1 MAHPNEDLV
10 RENFAATGRGDYDA
24 PQKNWA
30 EDIRYHFP
38 EGSPIAGDYQGIE
51 QVLQYFARIVELTGG
66 TFSLELHDVLAND
79 EHAVALVTV
88 RGELA
93 GQQLNGNRV
102 AVYHFR
108 DGKVTEVWTH
118 LSDLYALDEFWS

>member
-1 MAHPNEDLV
+1 MAHPNEDLM

-51 QVLQYFARIVELTGG
+51 QVRQLFARMAEQAG
-66 TFSLELHDVLAND
+66 TVSTEVHDVLAND
-79 EHAVALVTV
+79 DYAVAMITV

-108 DGKVTEVWTH
+108 DGKVTEVWSH
-118 LSDLYALDEFWS
+118 

>member
-1 MAHPNEDLV
+1 MAHPNEDLM

-51 QVLQYFARIVELTGG
+51 QVRQLFARMAEQAG
-66 TFSLELHDVLAND
+66 TVSVELHDVLAND
-79 EHAVALVTV
+79 DYAVAMITT
-88 RGELA
+88 RGEQA
-93 GQQLNGNRV
+93 GQQLNGNMV
-102 AVYHFR
+102 VVYHFR